1 MFRKW
6 TKFNLFSAVLL
17 SLTVWGCE
25 SLSDPTQPQLGDP
38 NGQHASFSTLTSGG
52 KTVVRE
58 SELNAGTVS
67 ATIDKKGGRLIL
79 GSHVLEVP
87 SGAVDNPTLFTM
99 DKVDADHI
107 QVKLTATRLI
117 LNDVG
122 SRGFNVPVRLTLSYG
137 KAAELPSD
145 QSTLRVIWVKLDGT
159 SEDRPSTV
167 DVQGKRVTAS
177 LGHFSNYALAFP

>member
-6 TKFNLFSAVLL
+6 TKFNLFSAALL
-17 SLTVWGCE
+17 SIAVWGCE
-25 SLSDPTQPQLGDP
+25 SLGEPTQPRFRDAD
-38 NGQHASFSTLTSGG
+38 GQHASFSTLTTSG

-99 DKVDADHI
+99 DKVDVDHI
-107 QVKLTATRLI
+107 QVKLTATRLT

-122 SRGFNVPVRLTLSYG
+122 SKGFNVPVRLTLSYS

-145 QSTLRVIWVKLDGT
+145 QSLLRVVWVKLDGT

-177 LGHFSNYALAFP
+177 LGHFSDYALAFP